1 MLATMSRYA
10 NNFDKTKNMYFEIIW
25 DKVSN
30 SIKND
35 S

>member
-1 MLATMSRYA
+1 MSRYA

>member
-1 MLATMSRYA
+1 MNRYA
-10 NNFDKTKNMYFEIIW
+10 NNFDETKNMYFEIIW
-25 DKVSN
+25 VKVSN